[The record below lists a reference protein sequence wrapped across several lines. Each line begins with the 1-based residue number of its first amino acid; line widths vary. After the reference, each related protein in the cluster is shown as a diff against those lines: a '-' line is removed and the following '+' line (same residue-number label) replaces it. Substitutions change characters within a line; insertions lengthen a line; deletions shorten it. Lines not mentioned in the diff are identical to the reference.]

1 MFVMNLVSFS
11 AYLEL
16 NKFYFIFLK
25 LFMFKVKLFMHCYPF
40 LSNGQVKF
48 KIASCYC
55 ALNENRA
62 AIAEVEPIDVL
73 SLSLSLHVLVA
84 SLFHLI

>member
-1 MFVMNLVSFS
+1 
-11 AYLEL
+11 
-16 NKFYFIFLK
+16 
-25 LFMFKVKLFMHCYPF
+25 MFKVKLFMHCYPF

-48 KIASCYC
+48 KIASCHC

-62 AIAEVEPIDVL
+62 ALAEVEPIDVL
-73 SLSLSLHVLVA
+73 SLSLSLSLCVHILVA